1 MTTRIDRAEKQIAM
15 GKEIYETRIRH
26 LVEPQE
32 NGKYLVLDI
41 TTGDY
46 AIHAFSL
53 GLATEQLLA
62 KQPDAVLHSVRIGH
76 KAVARIRSP
85 RIIMRPDDDYRKD

>member
-46 AIHAFSL
+46 AAGWEL
-53 GLATEQLLA
+53 GVVTAELLA
-62 KQPDAVLHSVRIGH
+62 CHPDALLHTVRIGY
-76 KAVARIRSP
+76 AVPFHIRSP
-85 RIIMRPDDDYRKD
+85 RIRYDKP